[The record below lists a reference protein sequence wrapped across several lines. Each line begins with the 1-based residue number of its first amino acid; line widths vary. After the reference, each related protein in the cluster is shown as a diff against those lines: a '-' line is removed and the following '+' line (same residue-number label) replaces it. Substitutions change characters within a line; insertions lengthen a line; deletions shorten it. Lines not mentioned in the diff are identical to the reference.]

1 MDQGLS
7 AEQQQIIAGS
17 VTPAEIMPEPKC
29 PDGSTYQS
37 WVGKC
42 TDPKTGGFGDEPKCP
57 AGYIKVGG
65 TSGPF
70 RFDGGGYDIGTCKAD
85 PAVKAAEEAAKL
97 QADTA
102 AASKKAQAAIDRYTL
117 SFNAVQTQKNQ
128 IQKTAEVMATVVGK
142 YTGVSKD
149 LQYSVDQF
157 DTHLKDLQNK
167 INITNR
173 KSPTPSWWPWFE
185 IFLNV
190 MLVLVLLY
198 AIYALVRRTYYVHP
212 PASQI
217 GYH

>member
-1 MDQGLS
+1 MGQGLS
-7 AEQQQIIAGS
+7 AEQKQILTGS
-17 VTPAEIMPEPKC
+17 VAPVEIMPEPTC
-29 PDGSTYQS
+29 TNGGYFESML
-37 WVGKC
+37 GKC
-42 TDPKTGGFGDEPKCP
+42 SNPKTGVWGDEPSCP
-57 AGYIKVGG
+57 TGYIKSGG

-70 RFDGGGYDIGTCKAD
+70 QGTNYNIGTCSPD
-85 PAVKAAEEAAKL
+85 PAVKAAEAAAKL

-102 AASKKAQAAIDRYTL
+102 AATEKAQAAVDKYTL

-128 IQKTAEVMATVVGK
+128 IQKMSEVMATAAGK
-142 YTGVSKD
+142 YMGVSKD
-149 LQYSVDQF
+149 LHYSVDQF

-212 PASQI
+212 PATQI